1 MKYHSPFSIIFISI
15 TVLLLFASVAFF
27 AVFSVGMTSPT
38 LIVTEKIMEELENFD
53 SDISVSFDRMERS
66 ISSGFT
72 IHDLAVNYLDN
83 EILSLSEVKVHMGI
97 LSIFRYLI
105 TGEGRLDIEGIDG
118 SISVPAIPAGGSG
131 GNSSFALPSF
141 LDTHSLSIHLH
152 GISLDLLGAKSED
165 AEISAYLDDG
175 IRAEMILP
183 SLSYESG
190 GINAEATSF
199 IATASLAD
207 GIVISASADSA
218 AVNGE
223 DFSASMSDP
232 ILRLQTPSLDNIEN
246 MEIALSLSGA
256 EGRAGDASFSLS
268 RASLQG
274 TPDAAEAV
282 LLSPAAEYGGIGFS
296 SSEADI
302 TLEGKRLSLIFDSL
316 RSVKDG
322 VNLYDALD
330 TELSCSIDEK
340 SFSLYIPEFYSDAL
354 SLEGSDVTLRG
365 ESISL
370 SGSFEELISFSASG
384 YIEGVREG
392 SDLNGIGGNFS
403 FSADVG
409 EKIEDA
415 FLSLSRVH
423 IPGLEN
429 EGYIYASYE
438 DESGFVRGTFGNHL
452 IFSGEFGEGIRAN
465 AYYTNLPLR
474 PFLPFVSQYIPVL
487 YNYIGENTAATGSV
501 SLDFDEKM
509 TGPMDFA
516 LAISD
521 IAFNDYFFSLA
532 ASGSG
537 RMYEDSVDID
547 QVSITSDFIR
557 ASFEGSVNFST
568 NLPEGRFVISM
579 TDSGYEL
586 FVGTLT
592 LESNEEYFFS
602 AEIPYF
608 SSSWLRGNV
617 NWSDENIIESS
628 ATLKSG
634 DYFYPFDI
642 KIDFLENT
650 IFLDNEKAHAEV
662 DLGEVIN
669 GTISFDNF
677 ELPVFREDTAFP
689 SFLEGTIDADFSF
702 AEQQFR
708 ISSGGFVI
716 GNLSIFP
723 DNPDLSFSMYGDNTS
738 LVFDDILF
746 SSSLLP
752 SISGRMVIDY
762 TAPSIALS
770 LSSAVN
776 ESLLLS
782 ILRSEDG
789 MFSGLLRA
797 DSFNLERF
805 GISGM
810 IGDINLTARAGT
822 WDALSFSGRIS
833 AYSTD
838 MINNPSSAEAE
849 LYVDRDEIA
858 LTSISYTS
866 GNLSLGFNEIR
877 YSSLT
882 GMFTADLSL
891 NAAIE
896 RADGNL
902 PVSSSIS
909 ISADLHRGENLADA
923 ISSIVRNRLS
933 GASADIKIGETNL
946 GDRFLIAEKS
956 IHIENDDGHI
966 SLSGNLANGSFDIE
980 SGSVVADI
988 DLLPVGRFMID
999 GAIGGETDASLAV
1012 SISDFEISVAD
1023 LFLTPSIVFYAP
1035 APAKGEIVAVN
1046 DEGSWNLFGW
1056 LSAEEVAFDVF
1067 WMPGERVILHN
1078 PYFSVW
1084 DNSFQ
1089 SLVDDCTVLDT
1100 ETYERTPGRVSLT
1113 IDLGSSLSMD
1123 GWVVDVYAEEDN
1135 WIGIR
1140 LPLTSSNIDL
1150 WGDVTGHLQ
1159 VGQGSDSVLFMDGDL
1174 KAANITMSLGMEP
1187 VPEWMG
1193 ESDAKTTADL
1203 RLLLTENVKFIFPL
1217 TGDPILRAD
1226 LAENQNL
1233 NVKVDEMGTLDV
1245 SGSLDIRSGELF
1257 YFQKNFYITEGNI
1270 SFRQDPVE
1278 GAGFNPVINLRAR
1291 LRDFDSNGDPLDI
1304 FLILRDSTLDNL
1316 SPSFESAPSKPLSEI
1331 MQILGQSILPNS
1343 IYGDISVSSMV
1354 SLVSASVDILSRI
1367 GLISNANDNTL
1378 EQSIRSSLALDTFS
1392 LHTNI
1397 IENLIFDTVSY
1408 ASSNLDNEALS
1419 PMARYLDGTTLYLG
1433 KYLSP
1438 ELYLEGMVHLDAENN
1453 RTESTQHTFLADDL
1467 NLDIEIS
1474 LEWDNPLAV
1483 FTVFTQPENITLYD
1497 ILDSFGFGISKR
1509 IVW

>member
-1 MKYHSPFSIIFISI
+1 MG
-15 TVLLLFASVAFF
+15 LL
-27 AVFSVGMTSPT
+27 
-38 LIVTEKIMEELENFD
+38 
-53 SDISVSFDRMERS
+53 
-66 ISSGFT
+66 
-72 IHDLAVNYLDN
+72 
-83 EILSLSEVKVHMGI
+83 
-97 LSIFRYLI
+97 
-105 TGEGRLDIEGIDG
+105 
-118 SISVPAIPAGGSG
+118 
-131 GNSSFALPSF
+131 
-141 LDTHSLSIHLH
+141 
-152 GISLDLLGAKSED
+152 
-165 AEISAYLDDG
+165 
-175 IRAEMILP
+175 
-183 SLSYESG
+183 
-190 GINAEATSF
+190 
-199 IATASLAD
+199 
-207 GIVISASADSA
+207 
-218 AVNGE
+218 
-223 DFSASMSDP
+223 
-232 ILRLQTPSLDNIEN
+232 
-246 MEIALSLSGA
+246 
-256 EGRAGDASFSLS
+256 
-268 RASLQG
+268 
-274 TPDAAEAV
+274 
-282 LLSPAAEYGGIGFS
+282 
-296 SSEADI
+296 
-302 TLEGKRLSLIFDSL
+302 
-316 RSVKDG
+316 
-322 VNLYDALD
+322 
-330 TELSCSIDEK
+330 
-340 SFSLYIPEFYSDAL
+340 
-354 SLEGSDVTLRG
+354 
-365 ESISL
+365 
-370 SGSFEELISFSASG
+370 
-384 YIEGVREG
+384 
-392 SDLNGIGGNFS
+392 
-403 FSADVG
+403 
-409 EKIEDA
+409 
-415 FLSLSRVH
+415 
-423 IPGLEN
+423 
-429 EGYIYASYE
+429 
-438 DESGFVRGTFGNHL
+438 
-452 IFSGEFGEGIRAN
+452 
-465 AYYTNLPLR
+465 
-474 PFLPFVSQYIPVL
+474 
-487 YNYIGENTAATGSV
+487 
-501 SLDFDEKM
+501 
-509 TGPMDFA
+509 
-516 LAISD
+516 
-521 IAFNDYFFSLA
+521 LA

-797 DSFNLERF
+797 DNFNLERF

-1483 FTVFTQPENITLYD
+1483 FTFFIQPVNLTLYD
-1497 ILDSFGFGISKR
+1497 VMDSFGFGVSKR